1 MAEPGYR
8 RLAPGQPVG
17 LKHSGYV
24 ITLERVVKVHYLFP
38 SLSPNILTYNIII
51 IPRIYFLLVI
61 SLKPYIIIKYVLH
74 AHRMAVVS
82 QQRFM

>member
-24 ITLERVVKVHYLFP
+24 ITLERVVKVRYLFP
-38 SLSPNILTYNIII
+38 SLSPNILTYI
-51 IPRIYFLLVI
+51 IPRIIILLTRN
-61 SLKPYIIIKYVLH
+61 IIE
-74 AHRMAVVS
+74 AVYNY
-82 QQRFM
+82 